1 MLVDTEIPSSAFRLK
16 LMSEV
21 EAGTVP
27 SILYVDPD
35 TRDAVNVPGSPGKV
49 YVQTSAFSLHN
60 ILSSL

>member
-1 MLVDTEIPSSAFRLK
+1 MDTEILSSAFRLK

-35 TRDAVNVPGSPGKV
+35 TKDAVNVPGSPGKV
-49 YVQTSAFSLHN
+49 YVQTSVFS
-60 ILSSL
+60 